1 MKLKQKIALVTGSG
15 SGIGKET
22 ASLFASEGASVIS
35 VDLNYDTAFE
45 TLEVLRKYN
54 DFSSAIACDVSSDKD
69 VVKVVNFAIEKYG
82 TIDILFNGA
91 GIHSRN
97 AMISEGTPEEIWDRV
112 IAVNL
117 KGTYLMNYRVVPIMK
132 SNKNGSV
139 INVSSIMGLVGYS
152 EGFGV
157 GLDPYPPSKGGVI
170 QLTRNLA
177 VDLAKY
183 NIRVNCICPGYI
195 KTNLTEAL
203 HRDPEILKRLE
214 SKHPM
219 GRLGTP
225 IEVAK
230 TALFLA
236 SDDSSFITGA
246 PIIVDGGYTAQ

>member
-117 KGTYLMNYRVVPIMK
+117 KGTYLVN
-132 SNKNGSV
+132 
-139 INVSSIMGLVGYS
+139 
-152 EGFGV
+152 
-157 GLDPYPPSKGGVI
+157 
-170 QLTRNLA
+170 
-177 VDLAKY
+177 AKY
-183 NIRVNCICPGYI
+183 TLLNQLII
-195 KTNLTEAL
+195 
-203 HRDPEILKRLE
+203 
-214 SKHPM
+214 
-219 GRLGTP
+219 TP
-225 IEVAK
+225 DFY
-230 TALFLA
+230 L
-236 SDDSSFITGA
+236 
-246 PIIVDGGYTAQ
+246 IVD

>member
-1 MKLKQKIALVTGSG
+1 M
-15 SGIGKET
+15 
-22 ASLFASEGASVIS
+22 
-35 VDLNYDTAFE
+35 
-45 TLEVLRKYN
+45 
-54 DFSSAIACDVSSDKD
+54 
-69 VVKVVNFAIEKYG
+69 
-82 TIDILFNGA
+82 
-91 GIHSRN
+91 
-97 AMISEGTPEEIWDRV
+97 
-112 IAVNL
+112 
-117 KGTYLMNYRVVPIMK
+117 
-132 SNKNGSV
+132 
-139 INVSSIMGLVGYS
+139 
-152 EGFGV
+152 
-157 GLDPYPPSKGGVI
+157 
-170 QLTRNLA
+170 A

-195 KTNLTEAL
+195 KTNVTEAL